1 MPAPITQPMTHPA
14 IKALRLLVLS
24 LLLVAAAACS
34 RPVAT
39 TLAPEGGYPTPAAD
53 TRPRVADITALA
65 MEPTPG
71 GAILRVKAMA
81 DSPGWWDIALRRAPG
96 DDDDPAERRFDLR
109 GRPPVDATGA
119 RLPATGGPPALREID
134 AAVFLSDRDLDGV
147 RRITV
152 NGDSSSRT
160 LRR

>member
-1 MPAPITQPMTHPA
+1 MPAPITPPMTHSVS
-14 IKALRLLVLS
+14 KAVRLLVLS
-24 LLLVAAAACS
+24 LLLVAGAACS

-39 TLAPEGGYPTPAAD
+39 TLAPEGGYPDPAAD
-53 TRPRVADITALA
+53 TRPRVAEVTALA

-81 DSPGWWDIALRRAPG
+81 DSPGWWDIGLRRAQG
-96 DDDDPAERRFDLR
+96 GDDDPAERRFDLR

-119 RLPATGGPPALREID
+119 RLPATGGPAALREID
-134 AAVFLSDRDLDGV
+134 AAVFLSNRDLDGV

-152 NGDSSSRT
+152 TGDRGSRT